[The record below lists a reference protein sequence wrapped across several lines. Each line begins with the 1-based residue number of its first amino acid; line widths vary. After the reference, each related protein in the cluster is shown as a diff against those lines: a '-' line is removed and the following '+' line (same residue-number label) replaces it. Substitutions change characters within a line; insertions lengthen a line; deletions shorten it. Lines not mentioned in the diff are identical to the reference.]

1 MLGERQETKEFLRDP
16 EFFLEEL
23 LLLEALGEF
32 ALEAFLD
39 DPRLFALVL
48 VEISYTSSSSSV
60 ERTMVGEVD
69 LRGDVIG
76 GVRPEMRELT
86 V

>member
-1 MLGERQETKEFLRDP
+1 MFGERQETKEFLRDP

-39 DPRLFALVL
+39 DPRLFALAS
-48 VEISYTSSSSSV
+48 VEIS
-60 ERTMVGEVD
+60 
-69 LRGDVIG
+69 
-76 GVRPEMRELT
+76 
-86 V
+86 